1 MNIKK
6 NAIKIMFFD
15 SIFFNQNDYQIL
27 SDIFTIIDLMNNEKL
42 KKLEIFLKKNNTKIK
57 EKNRF
62 LYELYIF
69 ENRNNVRLST
79 ICVIYILIKIY
90 DEDFFCVLYKFIQQ
104 QNYRIA
110 LHEINSILRSQNEF
124 IKILNS
130 INIEYEKQ
138 NKFINICRTLIT
150 N

>member
-90 DEDFFCVLYKFIQQ
+90 DEDFFCVLYKSSFLSFPSA
-104 QNYRIA
+104 N
-110 LHEINSILRSQNEF
+110 NSSNF
-124 IKILNS
+124 P
-130 INIEYEKQ
+130 
-138 NKFINICRTLIT
+138 
-150 N
+150 